1 VDRMKGSLKQ
11 AIAVPGRSFSI
22 SVTSRILRREASPS
36 PEVAHLPGH
45 TQAGS
50 GETDVAAGHG
60 GRGHVRGRDQDHARP
75 VADPVVR
82 RVEGAFPPEHLSTLR
97 GHHRKLAVD
106 GASCEHRPAEDPHNP
121 PGGVRQCQGIGIHA
135 DVAPHN
141 PAPGIAQ
148 GVQRSADLRQ
158 PGPRTW
164 IGNRDDRKGSCLRTR
179 SGHAWTATE
188 ARAFLQAARE
198 AGPQPAAFYALALD
212 SGARKGEL
220 CGLSWG
226 NLDLDA
232 ATMRIVQQLLAPGAE
247 PTFGPTKTGKP
258 RAVALAPE
266 TVELLRANRK
276 QQREVMMANRTTYRD
291 LGLVFAKQ
299 WPDLQRSGEM
309 LGYPLQMNNLGQR
322 EYAQLIKAANVRA
335 IRFHGLRHTCAAL
348 LLQARQPVHVVSER
362 LGHTKVSM
370 TMGVYAHVLPDMQRD
385 AAATLGALLHG

>member
-1 VDRMKGSLKQ
+1 
-11 AIAVPGRSFSI
+11 
-22 SVTSRILRREASPS
+22 
-36 PEVAHLPGH
+36 
-45 TQAGS
+45 
-50 GETDVAAGHG
+50 
-60 GRGHVRGRDQDHARP
+60 
-75 VADPVVR
+75 
-82 RVEGAFPPEHLSTLR
+82 
-97 GHHRKLAVD
+97 
-106 GASCEHRPAEDPHNP
+106 
-121 PGGVRQCQGIGIHA
+121 
-135 DVAPHN
+135 
-141 PAPGIAQ
+141 
-148 GVQRSADLRQ
+148 
-158 PGPRTW
+158 
-164 IGNRDDRKGSCLRTR
+164 
-179 SGHAWTATE
+179 
-188 ARAFLQAARE
+188 
-198 AGPQPAAFYALALD
+198 
-212 SGARKGEL
+212 
-220 CGLSWG
+220 LSWG

>member
-1 VDRMKGSLKQ
+1 
-11 AIAVPGRSFSI
+11 
-22 SVTSRILRREASPS
+22 
-36 PEVAHLPGH
+36 
-45 TQAGS
+45 
-50 GETDVAAGHG
+50 
-60 GRGHVRGRDQDHARP
+60 
-75 VADPVVR
+75 
-82 RVEGAFPPEHLSTLR
+82 
-97 GHHRKLAVD
+97 
-106 GASCEHRPAEDPHNP
+106 
-121 PGGVRQCQGIGIHA
+121 
-135 DVAPHN
+135 
-141 PAPGIAQ
+141 
-148 GVQRSADLRQ
+148 
-158 PGPRTW
+158 
-164 IGNRDDRKGSCLRTR
+164 
-179 SGHAWTATE
+179 
-188 ARAFLQAARE
+188 
-198 AGPQPAAFYALALD
+198 
-212 SGARKGEL
+212 
-220 CGLSWG
+220 
-226 NLDLDA
+226 
-232 ATMRIVQQLLAPGAE
+232 MRIVQQLLAPGAE